1 MTTKNKE
8 TGLLGETMAANY
20 LQENGWE
27 ILDRNWQY
35 KQWELDLVA
44 KRGTM
49 LIFCEVKTMEFGYVL
64 PPTQKLSRAK
74 FRALML
80 GAEAWLAQHGFYGEI
95 RFDLFYVL
103 LHKRPAEIIHYKD
116 VWFPNNWGR

>member
-1 MTTKNKE
+1 MTIKNKE

-44 KRGTM
+44 KQNTM
-49 LIFCEVKTMEFGYVL
+49 LIFCEVKTMEFGFVL
-64 PPTQKLSRAK
+64 PPTQKLGRSK
-74 FRALML
+74 FRALMQ
-80 GAEAWLAQHGFYGEI
+80 GADAWLNQRGFWGEI
-95 RFDLFYVL
+95 RFDLIYVL
-103 LHKRPAEIIHYKD
+103 LHKRPAEIIHYQD